1 MVTLGI
7 SKDASRQVPV
17 TRSHECQQYQ
27 PVAVYS
33 WTLQFQA
40 KQRAMTRLQK
50 VGFAILFDATLLFTE
65 LGARAVEHKTRF
77 SFTFCHVTY
86 IFLADHTVFEENHEG
101 RLAVFTVVQHT
112 HHAICVHAG
121 PCIKLQRD
129 KDNESGTRLENKTV
143 PMSSLALHRFL
154 LGY

>member
-1 MVTLGI
+1 MPRVRFQLQGVMSVSNI
-7 SKDASRQVPV
+7 NQLQFIREPSNSRQK
-17 TRSHECQQYQ
+17 H
-27 PVAVYS
+27 
-33 WTLQFQA
+33 
-40 KQRAMTRLQK
+40 RAMTRLQK

-65 LGARAVEHKTRF
+65 LGARAVEHKTHF

-86 IFLADHTVFEENHEG
+86 IFLADHTVFEEKHEG